1 MKRLLLTMAVFGV
14 VMLAA
19 RPGGA
24 VAQGTDPAAVMAAFS
39 TAAPN
44 PDAQVALV
52 ADDVTITIAFDGRV
66 WTGKEQARQFLGI
79 MKMINA
85 RRELV
90 GAWQVNGNAVS
101 GTVMVTNANFEAWG
115 VGRVEHTLEGVVEEG
130 KLTSWTATMSPAER
144 PRVAAGRDAAQPP
157 AALPATGGSVSAG
170 VLTWLL
176 AVAGLMLALG
186 LALRYTRVRIR

>member
-1 MKRLLLTMAVFGV
+1 MRQVFLTMAVFGV
-14 VMLAA
+14 AMLAA

-90 GAWQVNGNAVS
+90 GSWQVNGNAVS
-101 GTVMVTNANFEAWG
+101 GTVMVTN
-115 VGRVEHTLEGVVEEG
+115 
-130 KLTSWTATMSPAER
+130 
-144 PRVAAGRDAAQPP
+144 
-157 AALPATGGSVSAG
+157 
-170 VLTWLL
+170 
-176 AVAGLMLALG
+176 
-186 LALRYTRVRIR
+186 